1 MKHINN
7 FSKHFEKKEFFYPLE
22 ELKKLLSDFKV
33 ETLKDE
39 SEISDEPGFVR
50 GFKTIRLTTPKDTT
64 NKRGTFEV
72 YKNNKFIGYITVQS
86 KKSITESG
94 FDDGDIM
101 FYSGGIFQNG
111 NKLDVNNLHKSLK
124 QVLKKYQI

>member
-7 FSKHFEKKEFFYPLE
+7 FSKFFEKKSFFPFE

-50 GFKTIRLTTPKDTT
+50 GFKTLRLTEPKDTT
-64 NKRGTFEV
+64 NKQGTFEV
-72 YKNNKFIGYITVQS
+72 YKNNKFIGYITVKS
-86 KKSITESG
+86 KKSISESG
-94 FDDGDIM
+94 FSEGDIT
-101 FYSGGIFQNG
+101 FYPGGIFSNG
-111 NKLDVNNLHKSLK
+111 HKLDVNNLNKSLK
-124 QVLKKYQI
+124 QVLKTNQI